1 MISFLD
7 RLRRF
12 SGRLALL
19 LVLLGAPGCF
29 RVNTPR
35 AARVSLPPDAEPR
48 QEYKSRLGN
57 PAFYDE
63 FGVRYR
69 VLQTSKDFVQRG
81 IASWYGHPFHGRA
94 TSTGETYD
102 MYAMTA
108 AHKTLPL
115 PTYVR
120 VTDLDTGNRVV
131 VRVNDRGPFVEG
143 RVIDLSY
150 VAAVKLGIADQG
162 LARVEV
168 RALDPP
174 AVDPPRMGAF
184 RPGWPGMDPP
194 RMRAFAP
201 GGPGMDRG
209 TEAWL
214 SPSRGG
220 GGTMRAWAG
229 PESPLHRGPHPLRE
243 PSTSW
248 FTPLRTVLHYRK
260 SNVLLHLRI
269 CNALQRGPLNW

>member
-7 RLRRF
+7 DLRRIP
-12 SGRLALL
+12 GRLALL

-29 RVNTPR
+29 RVNTPGAGR
-35 AARVSLPPDAEPR
+35 AVLPPDAVPR
-48 QEYKSRLGN
+48 QEYKARLGN

-81 IASWYGHPFHGRA
+81 IASWYGENFHGRR
-94 TSTGETYD
+94 TSTGEPYD

-150 VAAVKLGIADQG
+150 VAAVKLGIAG
-162 LARVEV
+162 RGTARVEV

-174 AVDPPRMGAF
+174 AVDPPER
-184 RPGWPGMDPP
+184 
-194 RMRAFAP
+194 
-201 GGPGMDRG
+201 
-209 TEAWL
+209 
-214 SPSRGG
+214 
-220 GGTMRAWAG
+220 
-229 PESPLHRGPHPLRE
+229 
-243 PSTSW
+243 
-248 FTPLRTVLHYRK
+248 
-260 SNVLLHLRI
+260 
-269 CNALQRGPLNW
+269 

>member
-1 MISFLD
+1 MSFLEC
-7 RLRRF
+7 LRRT
-12 SGRLALL
+12 SGRLGVVLA
-19 LVLLGAPGCF
+19 LLGAAGCF

-63 FGVRYR
+63 FGIRYR

-81 IASWYGHPFHGRA
+81 VASWYGHPFHGRA

-150 VAAVKLGIADQG
+150 VAAVKLGIADRG
-162 LARVEV
+162 IARVEV

-174 AVDPPRMGAF
+174 AVDPPRM
-184 RPGWPGMDPP
+184 
-194 RMRAFAP
+194 
-201 GGPGMDRG
+201 
-209 TEAWL
+209 E
-214 SPSRGG
+214 GG
-220 GGTMRAWAG
+220 GGAMRLWAG
-229 PESPLHRGPHPLRE
+229 PASPRHRGPQPSSGPLHP
-243 PSTSW
+243 W
-248 FTPLRTVLHYRK
+248 FTTPAATPA
-260 SNVLLHLRI
+260 SPPP
-269 CNALQRGPLNW
+269 GPRW

>member
-1 MISFLD
+1 M
-7 RLRRF
+7 
-12 SGRLALL
+12 
-19 LVLLGAPGCF
+19 
-29 RVNTPR
+29 NTPR

-81 IASWYGHPFHGRA
+81 IASWYGHPFHGRT

-150 VAAVKLGIADQG
+150 VAAVKLGIADRG

-174 AVDPPRMGAF
+174 AVDPPRMEAF
-184 RPGWPGMDPP
+184 RAGGRGMDPP
-194 RMRAFAP
+194 GIGAWRWAGRGWGRSSRADL
-201 GGPGMDRG
+201 GWGR
-209 TEAWL
+209 
-214 SPSRGG
+214 PSR
-220 GGTMRAWAG
+220 AG
-229 PESPLHRGPHPLRE
+229 RMWIRDSRRG
-243 PSTSW
+243 
-248 FTPLRTVLHYRK
+248 
-260 SNVLLHLRI
+260 
-269 CNALQRGPLNW
+269 

>member
-1 MISFLD
+1 MVSTGDLLVIW
-7 RLRRF
+7 RVGGRRRF
-12 SGRLALL
+12 AGRLALL
-19 LVLLGAPGCF
+19 LVLLGATGCF

-35 AARVSLPPDAEPR
+35 ATRAALPPDAQPR

-63 FGVRYR
+63 LGVRYR
-69 VLQTSKDFVQRG
+69 VLQTSKDYVQRG
-81 IASWYGHPFHGRA
+81 IASWYGHPFHGRT
-94 TSTGETYD
+94 TSAGETYD

-150 VAAVKLGIADQG
+150 IAAVKLGIADRG
-162 LARVEV
+162 TARVEV

-174 AVDPPRMGAF
+174 AVDPP
-184 RPGWPGMDPP
+184 P
-194 RMRAFAP
+194 
-201 GGPGMDRG
+201 DR
-209 TEAWL
+209 
-214 SPSRGG
+214 
-220 GGTMRAWAG
+220 GGTMR
-229 PESPLHRGPHPLRE
+229 PRG
-243 PSTSW
+243 
-248 FTPLRTVLHYRK
+248 
-260 SNVLLHLRI
+260 
-269 CNALQRGPLNW
+269 

>member
-1 MISFLD
+1 MIW
-7 RLRRF
+7 RLGGWRRV
-12 SGRLALL
+12 SGRLGLL

-35 AARVSLPPDAEPR
+35 AARASLPSDAVPR

-57 PAFYDE
+57 PAFYDQ

-69 VLQTSKDFVQRG
+69 VLQTSKDFVERG
-81 IASWYGHPFHGRA
+81 IASWYGEAFHGRR
-94 TSTGETYD
+94 TSTGEPYD

-150 VAAVKLGIADQG
+150 IAAVKLGIADRG
-162 LARVEV
+162 TARVEV
-168 RALDPP
+168 QALDPP
-174 AVDPPRMGAF
+174 AVDPPGMGAYRGAAMRLWADSASLVIASHTPPHSVALSKKQRF
-184 RPGWPGMDPP
+184 VASADMQHAAEGPGNWCQSVDESARTASGDASRCANPANPRPGP
-194 RMRAFAP
+194 RWRRDAP
-201 GGPGMDRG
+201 RG
-209 TEAWL
+209 WC
-214 SPSRGG
+214 SDS
-220 GGTMRAWAG
+220 AG
-229 PESPLHRGPHPLRE
+229 RR
-243 PSTSW
+243 
-248 FTPLRTVLHYRK
+248 
-260 SNVLLHLRI
+260 
-269 CNALQRGPLNW
+269 

>member
-1 MISFLD
+1 MISFLH
-7 RLRRF
+7 RLRRIP
-12 SGRLALL
+12 GQPALL
-19 LVLLGAPGCF
+19 LTLLGASACF

-35 AARVSLPPDAEPR
+35 AARVALPPDAEPR

-69 VLQTSKDFVQRG
+69 VLRTSKDFVQRG

-150 VAAVKLGIADQG
+150 VAAVKLGIAG
-162 LARVEV
+162 RGTARVEV

-174 AVDPPRMGAF
+174 AADPPRMETSVGGGIRAQPAGDGFGDDGRGGGAG
-184 RPGWPGMDPP
+184 RI
-194 RMRAFAP
+194 
-201 GGPGMDRG
+201 
-209 TEAWL
+209 EAWL
-214 SPSRGG
+214 VAPEGG
-220 GGTMRAWAG
+220 GGAMR
-229 PESPLHRGPHPLRE
+229 PRG
-243 PSTSW
+243 
-248 FTPLRTVLHYRK
+248 
-260 SNVLLHLRI
+260 
-269 CNALQRGPLNW
+269 

>member
-1 MISFLD
+1 MSAGDLLVVWRLD
-7 RLRRF
+7 GRRRF
-12 SGRLALL
+12 PGRLALL
-19 LVLLGAPGCF
+19 LALLGATGCF

-35 AARVSLPPDAEPR
+35 AARAALPPDAQPR
-48 QEYKSRLGN
+48 QEYKSRQGN

-69 VLQTSKDFVQRG
+69 VLQTSKDYVQRG
-81 IASWYGHPFHGRA
+81 IASWYGHPFHGRT

-150 VAAVKLGIADQG
+150 IAAVKLGIADRG
-162 LARVEV
+162 TARVEV
-168 RALDPP
+168 QALDPP
-174 AVDPPRMGAF
+174 AVDPP
-184 RPGWPGMDPP
+184 PG
-194 RMRAFAP
+194 
-201 GGPGMDRG
+201 
-209 TEAWL
+209 
-214 SPSRGG
+214 RGG
-220 GGTMRAWAG
+220 AMR
-229 PESPLHRGPHPLRE
+229 P
-243 PSTSW
+243 
-248 FTPLRTVLHYRK
+248 
-260 SNVLLHLRI
+260 
-269 CNALQRGPLNW
+269 

>member
-1 MISFLD
+1 MSAGDLLVIWRLD
-7 RLRRF
+7 GRRRF
-12 SGRLALL
+12 PGRLALL
-19 LVLLGAPGCF
+19 LALLGATGCF

-35 AARVSLPPDAEPR
+35 AARAALPPDAQPR
-48 QEYKSRLGN
+48 QEYKSRQGN

-69 VLQTSKDFVQRG
+69 VLQTSKDYVQRG
-81 IASWYGHPFHGRA
+81 VASWYGHPFHGRA

-150 VAAVKLGIADQG
+150 IAAVKLGIADRG
-162 LARVEV
+162 TARVEV

-174 AVDPPRMGAF
+174 AVDPP
-184 RPGWPGMDPP
+184 PG
-194 RMRAFAP
+194 
-201 GGPGMDRG
+201 
-209 TEAWL
+209 
-214 SPSRGG
+214 RGG
-220 GGTMRAWAG
+220 AMR
-229 PESPLHRGPHPLRE
+229 P
-243 PSTSW
+243 
-248 FTPLRTVLHYRK
+248 
-260 SNVLLHLRI
+260 
-269 CNALQRGPLNW
+269 

>member
-1 MISFLD
+1 MVGRLI
-7 RLRRF
+7 RLRRV
-12 SGRLALL
+12 ALL
-19 LVLLGAPGCF
+19 VAGRGALVFGARSALLVAGRAALVFAGRSALVFAGRVAIVVVLLGAVGCY

-35 AARVSLPPDAEPR
+35 AQRTVVPPDAVLPSDAVLPPDAVPR
-48 QEYKSRLGN
+48 PEYKSRLGN

-69 VLQTSKDFVQRG
+69 VLETSKDFVERG

-150 VAAVKLGIADQG
+150 VAALKLGIVREG
-162 LARVEV
+162 TARVEV

-174 AVDPPRMGAF
+174 ALDPPALDP
-184 RPGWPGMDPP
+184 PGMDGPGMDPP
-194 RMRAFAP
+194 ALDRS
-201 GGPGMDRG
+201 GMDPPALDRSG
-209 TEAWL
+209 MDPPGKAR
-214 SPSRGG
+214 SRKA
-220 GGTMRAWAG
+220 RSARSRVPPA
-229 PESPLHRGPHPLRE
+229 
-243 PSTSW
+243 
-248 FTPLRTVLHYRK
+248 
-260 SNVLLHLRI
+260 
-269 CNALQRGPLNW
+269 

>member
-1 MISFLD
+1 
-7 RLRRF
+7 
-12 SGRLALL
+12 
-19 LVLLGAPGCF
+19 
-29 RVNTPR
+29 VNTPR
-35 AARVSLPPDAEPR
+35 AARVSLPADAEPR

-69 VLQTSKDFVQRG
+69 VLQTSKDYVQRG

-150 VAAVKLGIADQG
+150 VAAVKLGIADKG
-162 LARVEV
+162 IARVEV

-174 AVDPPRMGAF
+174 AVDPPGTGALESEAGDPPRMGAF
-184 RPGWPGMDPP
+184 DSRGSGLVPGL
-194 RMRAFAP
+194 
-201 GGPGMDRG
+201 
-209 TEAWL
+209 EAWL
-214 SPSRGG
+214 RQSEGG
-220 GGTMRAWAG
+220 GGAMRVSAG
-229 PESPLHRGPHPLRE
+229 RASSLYRVPHPSAQCCIFE
-243 PSTSW
+243 KAT
-248 FTPLRTVLHYRK
+248 FCC
-260 SNVLLHLRI
+260 I
-269 CNALQRGPLNW
+269 CRYATRCRGASER

>member
-1 MISFLD
+1 MAVGM
-7 RLRRF
+7 RRI

-19 LVLLGAPGCF
+19 AVLAGAPGCY
-29 RVNTPR
+29 RVNTPG
-35 AARVSLPPDAEPR
+35 AATRSVPPPDAVLRSDAALPSVAALPADAVPR

-69 VLQTSKDFVQRG
+69 VLQTSKDFVERG
-81 IASWYGHPFHGRA
+81 IASWYGSDFHGRR
-94 TSTGETYD
+94 TSTGEPYD

-120 VTDLDTGNRVV
+120 VTDLDTGNEVV

-150 VAAVKLGIADQG
+150 VAALKLGIARQG
-162 LARVEV
+162 TARVEV

-174 AVDPPRMGAF
+174 AVDPPEMGSPF
-184 RPGWPGMDPP
+184 SRTN
-194 RMRAFAP
+194 RAS
-201 GGPGMDRG
+201 RG
-209 TEAWL
+209 ASIPSHRLLTL
-214 SPSRGG
+214 SPSRYD
-220 GGTMRAWAG
+220 RVSVAQAIPADPLPG
-229 PESPLHRGPHPLRE
+229 PR
-243 PSTSW
+243 W
-248 FTPLRTVLHYRK
+248 
-260 SNVLLHLRI
+260 
-269 CNALQRGPLNW
+269 

>member
-1 MISFLD
+1 MKWCLGG
-7 RLRRF
+7 RRRF
-12 SGRLALL
+12 RGRLAVL

-35 AARVSLPPDAEPR
+35 AARATLPADAEPR

-69 VLQTSKDFVQRG
+69 VLQTSKDYVQRG
-81 IASWYGHPFHGRA
+81 IASWYGQPFHGRT

-131 VRVNDRGPFVEG
+131 VRVNDRGT
-143 RVIDLSY
+143 
-150 VAAVKLGIADQG
+150 
-162 LARVEV
+162 V
-168 RALDPP
+168 R
-174 AVDPPRMGAF
+174 
-184 RPGWPGMDPP
+184 
-194 RMRAFAP
+194 
-201 GGPGMDRG
+201 GGPRHRP
-209 TEAWL
+209 L
-214 SPSRGG
+214 
-220 GGTMRAWAG
+220 
-229 PESPLHRGPHPLRE
+229 LHRGRKARNRRQGDRARRGARAGPARRGSAADGVGRWRDSRAGSVKGFAPAG
-243 PSTSW
+243 SVKG
-248 FTPLRTVLHYRK
+248 FTGSGR
-260 SNVLLHLRI
+260 S
-269 CNALQRGPLNW
+269 

>member
-1 MISFLD
+1 MPEGLRPISA
-7 RLRRF
+7 
-12 SGRLALL
+12 RLALWV
-19 LVLLGAPGCF
+19 VLAGAAGCY

-35 AARVSLPPDAEPR
+35 AGRSVPPPDAVPK

-69 VLQTSKDFVQRG
+69 VLRTSKGFVERG
-81 IASWYGHPFHGRA
+81 IASWYGEDFHGRR
-94 TSTGETYD
+94 TSAGEPYD

-150 VAAVKLGIADQG
+150 AAALKLGIAAKG

-174 AVDPPRMGAF
+174 AVDPPPRTE
-184 RPGWPGMDPP
+184 PP
-194 RMRAFAP
+194 
-201 GGPGMDRG
+201 
-209 TEAWL
+209 
-214 SPSRGG
+214 
-220 GGTMRAWAG
+220 AG
-229 PESPLHRGPHPLRE
+229 PRWRTGAP
-243 PSTSW
+243 PSWRSGSEDR
-248 FTPLRTVLHYRK
+248 P
-260 SNVLLHLRI
+260 
-269 CNALQRGPLNW
+269 

>member
-1 MISFLD
+1 MISFD
-7 RLRRF
+7 RLRRI
-12 SGRLALL
+12 SGRLGLL
-19 LVLLGAPGCF
+19 LVVLGATGCF

-35 AARVSLPPDAEPR
+35 GARVTLPPDAEPR
-48 QEYKSRLGN
+48 QEYKTRLGN

-69 VLQTSKDFVQRG
+69 VLQTSKDYVERG
-81 IASWYGHPFHGRA
+81 IASWYGDPFHGRA

-143 RVIDLSY
+143 RIIDLSY
-150 VAAVKLGIADQG
+150 VAALKLGIARQG
-162 LARVEV
+162 IARVEV

-174 AVDPPRMGAF
+174 AVDPPGMDSSGMDSPEMDSDSPEMDSSGMDSPETDSSTMRAF
-184 RPGWPGMDPP
+184 RPGG
-194 RMRAFAP
+194 
-201 GGPGMDRG
+201 
-209 TEAWL
+209 
-214 SPSRGG
+214 
-220 GGTMRAWAG
+220 
-229 PESPLHRGPHPLRE
+229 
-243 PSTSW
+243 
-248 FTPLRTVLHYRK
+248 
-260 SNVLLHLRI
+260 
-269 CNALQRGPLNW
+269 

>member
-1 MISFLD
+1 MIR
-7 RLRRF
+7 RLGGRRRF
-12 SGRLALL
+12 AGRLALL
-19 LVLLGAPGCF
+19 LVLLGATGCF

-35 AARVSLPPDAEPR
+35 AARAALPPDARPR

-63 FGVRYR
+63 LGVRYR
-69 VLQTSKDFVQRG
+69 VLQTSKDYVQRG
-81 IASWYGHPFHGRA
+81 IASWYGDPFHGRT

-150 VAAVKLGIADQG
+150 IAAVKLGIADRG
-162 LARVEV
+162 TARVEV

-174 AVDPPRMGAF
+174 AVDPPPTAGS
-184 RPGWPGMDPP
+184 
-194 RMRAFAP
+194 
-201 GGPGMDRG
+201 GPG
-209 TEAWL
+209 
-214 SPSRGG
+214 PHSRPPG
-220 GGTMRAWAG
+220 R
-229 PESPLHRGPHPLRE
+229 
-243 PSTSW
+243 
-248 FTPLRTVLHYRK
+248 
-260 SNVLLHLRI
+260 
-269 CNALQRGPLNW
+269 

>member
-1 MISFLD
+1 MSAGDLLVIWRLD
-7 RLRRF
+7 GGRRF
-12 SGRLALL
+12 PGRLALL
-19 LVLLGAPGCF
+19 LVLLGATGCF

-35 AARVSLPPDAEPR
+35 AARAALPPDAQPR
-48 QEYKSRLGN
+48 QEYKSRQGN

-69 VLQTSKDFVQRG
+69 VLQTSKDYVQRG
-81 IASWYGHPFHGRA
+81 IASWYGHPFHGRT

-150 VAAVKLGIADQG
+150 IAAVKLGIADRG
-162 LARVEV
+162 TARVEV

-174 AVDPPRMGAF
+174 AVDPPPTAGS
-184 RPGWPGMDPP
+184 
-194 RMRAFAP
+194 
-201 GGPGMDRG
+201 GPG
-209 TEAWL
+209 
-214 SPSRGG
+214 PHSRPPG
-220 GGTMRAWAG
+220 R
-229 PESPLHRGPHPLRE
+229 
-243 PSTSW
+243 
-248 FTPLRTVLHYRK
+248 
-260 SNVLLHLRI
+260 
-269 CNALQRGPLNW
+269 

>member
-1 MISFLD
+1 MRPD
-7 RLRRF
+7 GLRRI
-12 SGRLALL
+12 SGRLGLL
-19 LVLLGAPGCF
+19 LVLLGATGCF

-35 AARVSLPPDAEPR
+35 AARVALPADAEPR

-69 VLQTSKDFVQRG
+69 VLQTSRDFVQRG

-94 TSTGETYD
+94 TSTGEPYD

-150 VAAVKLGIADQG
+150 IAAVKLGIADKG
-162 LARVEV
+162 TARVEV

-174 AVDPPRMGAF
+174 AVDPPRM
-184 RPGWPGMDPP
+184 
-194 RMRAFAP
+194 
-201 GGPGMDRG
+201 
-209 TEAWL
+209 
-214 SPSRGG
+214 
-220 GGTMRAWAG
+220 
-229 PESPLHRGPHPLRE
+229 
-243 PSTSW
+243 
-248 FTPLRTVLHYRK
+248 
-260 SNVLLHLRI
+260 
-269 CNALQRGPLNW
+269 

>member
-1 MISFLD
+1 MRRTSE
-7 RLRRF
+7 RL
-12 SGRLALL
+12 GLL
-19 LVLLGAPGCF
+19 LVLLGAAGCF

-35 AARVSLPPDAEPR
+35 AARVTLPRDAEPR

-69 VLQTSKDFVQRG
+69 VMQTSKDFVQRG

-150 VAAVKLGIADQG
+150 VAAVKLGIADKG
-162 LARVEV
+162 TARVEV

-174 AVDPPRMGAF
+174 AVDPP
-184 RPGWPGMDPP
+184 GMEALALGRTGVDPP
-194 RMRAFAP
+194 GIGALA
-201 GGPGMDRG
+201 
-209 TEAWL
+209 L
-214 SPSRGG
+214 SEGG
-220 GGTMRAWAG
+220 GGAMRVWAG
-229 PESPLHRGPHPLRE
+229 PAGPFIAVHSPPRAPFIPGSD
-243 PSTSW
+243 PSAQCCIIGKAT
-248 FTPLRTVLHYRK
+248 FCC
-260 SNVLLHLRI
+260 I
-269 CNALQRGPLNW
+269 CGYATACGGAR

>member
-7 RLRRF
+7 RERRIP
-12 SGRLALL
+12 GRLALL
-19 LVLLGAPGCF
+19 LALLGAAGCF

-35 AARVSLPPDAEPR
+35 AARVALPADAEPR
-48 QEYKSRLGN
+48 QEYKSRQGN

-69 VLQTSKDFVQRG
+69 VLQTSKDYVQRG
-81 IASWYGHPFHGRA
+81 IASWYGHPFHGRT

-150 VAAVKLGIADQG
+150 IAAVKLGIADRG
-162 LARVEV
+162 TARVEV
-168 RALDPP
+168 QALDPP
-174 AVDPPRMGAF
+174 AVDPP
-184 RPGWPGMDPP
+184 PG
-194 RMRAFAP
+194 P
-201 GGPGMDRG
+201 GG
-209 TEAWL
+209 A
-214 SPSRGG
+214 
-220 GGTMRAWAG
+220 MR
-229 PESPLHRGPHPLRE
+229 P
-243 PSTSW
+243 
-248 FTPLRTVLHYRK
+248 
-260 SNVLLHLRI
+260 
-269 CNALQRGPLNW
+269 

>member
-1 MISFLD
+1 MVSTGDLLVIWCLAGA
-7 RLRRF
+7 RRF
-12 SGRLALL
+12 PGRLALL
-19 LVLLGAPGCF
+19 LVLLGATGCF

-35 AARVSLPPDAEPR
+35 AARTALPPDAQPR

-69 VLQTSKDFVQRG
+69 VLQTSKDYVQRG
-81 IASWYGHPFHGRA
+81 IASWYGHPFHGRK

-120 VTDLDTGNRVV
+120 VTDLETGNRIV

-150 VAAVKLGIADQG
+150 IAAVKLGIADRG
-162 LARVEV
+162 IARVEV

-174 AVDPPRMGAF
+174 AVDPP
-184 RPGWPGMDPP
+184 PT
-194 RMRAFAP
+194 
-201 GGPGMDRG
+201 GGSDRG
-209 TEAWL
+209 RH
-214 SPSRGG
+214 SRPPG
-220 GGTMRAWAG
+220 R
-229 PESPLHRGPHPLRE
+229 
-243 PSTSW
+243 
-248 FTPLRTVLHYRK
+248 
-260 SNVLLHLRI
+260 
-269 CNALQRGPLNW
+269 

>member
-1 MISFLD
+1 M
-7 RLRRF
+7 RRF
-12 SGRLALL
+12 SGRLGLL
-19 LVLLGAPGCF
+19 LVLLGAAGCF

-35 AARVSLPPDAEPR
+35 AARVTLPRDAEPR

-184 RPGWPGMDPP
+184 MPGRAGLDRP
-194 RMRAFAP
+194 RMGAFVP
-201 GGPGMDRG
+201 GR
-209 TEAWL
+209 
-214 SPSRGG
+214 
-220 GGTMRAWAG
+220 
-229 PESPLHRGPHPLRE
+229 RE
-243 PSTSW
+243 PPTSW

-269 CNALQRGPLNW
+269 CNTLQSGPATIAKRARNGSFETPLPG

>member
-1 MISFLD
+1 MSTGELLVIWCPD
-7 RLRRF
+7 GWRRF
-12 SGRLALL
+12 SGQLALL
-19 LVLLGAPGCF
+19 FVLLVAPGCF

-35 AARVSLPPDAEPR
+35 AARVALPPDAEPR

-69 VLQTSKDFVQRG
+69 VLRTSKDFVQRG

-150 VAAVKLGIADQG
+150 VAAVKLGIADRG
-162 LARVEV
+162 IARVEV

-184 RPGWPGMDPP
+184 RSTAAFAPHWSMMDPGLEAWPSPSENGGGAMRLFRESRWLTTVSARGASSPGWP
-194 RMRAFAP
+194 
-201 GGPGMDRG
+201 
-209 TEAWL
+209 
-214 SPSRGG
+214 
-220 GGTMRAWAG
+220 
-229 PESPLHRGPHPLRE
+229 
-243 PSTSW
+243 
-248 FTPLRTVLHYRK
+248 
-260 SNVLLHLRI
+260 
-269 CNALQRGPLNW
+269 

>member
-7 RLRRF
+7 RMRRI
-12 SGRLALL
+12 SGRLGLL
-19 LVLLGAPGCF
+19 LALLGAAGCF

-35 AARVSLPPDAEPR
+35 AARVTLPRDAEPR
-48 QEYKSRLGN
+48 QEYKSTLGN

-150 VAAVKLGIADQG
+150 VAAVKLGIAERG
-162 LARVEV
+162 TARVEV

-174 AVDPPRMGAF
+174 AVDPPRMNRAGTGSGDASRSASRASP
-184 RPGWPGMDPP
+184 RPGP
-194 RMRAFAP
+194 R
-201 GGPGMDRG
+201 
-209 TEAWL
+209 W
-214 SPSRGG
+214 
-220 GGTMRAWAG
+220 
-229 PESPLHRGPHPLRE
+229 
-243 PSTSW
+243 
-248 FTPLRTVLHYRK
+248 
-260 SNVLLHLRI
+260 
-269 CNALQRGPLNW
+269 